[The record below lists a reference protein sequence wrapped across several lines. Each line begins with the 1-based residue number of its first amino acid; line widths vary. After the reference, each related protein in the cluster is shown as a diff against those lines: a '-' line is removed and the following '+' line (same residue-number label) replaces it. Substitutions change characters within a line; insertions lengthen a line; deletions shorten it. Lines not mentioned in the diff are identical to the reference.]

1 MGNGK
6 PGSCDRASI
15 PWKEIPDTSLHF
27 PHNQIVYHLFTE
39 QANHKASSTE
49 VLAEAEQLD
58 ETFHSRPK
66 ISTRLREK
74 RSPATQNVFDD
85 PVPDLA
91 GVVLNSRTL
100 RLRFLFLTVLWASA
114 SFVDRQGYGSRRD
127 PNKS

>member
-27 PHNQIVYHLFTE
+27 PHNQIVYHFFTE
-39 QANHKASSTE
+39 QANYKASNTE
-49 VLAEAEQLD
+49 VLAETEQLD
-58 ETFHSRPK
+58 ETFHS
-66 ISTRLREK
+66 
-74 RSPATQNVFDD
+74 

-91 GVVLNSRTL
+91 GVVLNSWTL
-100 RLRFLFLTVLWASA
+100 RLRFLFLNVLWASG